1 VLYPGDVISL
11 AGVAL
16 IFGQDNPPPRP
27 DLANTS
33 PLDKEMARSERPT
46 AVLNQNTVEIKTDL
60 FKKNEEDQSNK

>member
-27 DLANTS
+27 DLKDTA
-33 PLDKEMARSERPT
+33 PLENAATDRPT
-46 AVLNQNTVEIKTDL
+46 AILKDRSTARL
-60 FKKNEEDQSNK
+60 KKK